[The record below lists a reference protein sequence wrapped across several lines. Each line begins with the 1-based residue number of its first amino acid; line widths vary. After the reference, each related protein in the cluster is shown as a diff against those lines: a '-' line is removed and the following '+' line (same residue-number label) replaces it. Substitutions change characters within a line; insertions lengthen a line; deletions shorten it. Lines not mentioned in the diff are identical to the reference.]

1 MMHECFELFRRFFV
15 DRNIDLSTL
24 HFRYRVCEG
33 IFAVIGIQR
42 WELARMSANWSKD
55 RRLNKSY
62 SKTEFMTERTLMK
75 LGDILLEIA
84 QHGSERHQDNSCS
97 PMANKAS
104 DVCRETDMPMETS
117 NEDPTVSDENIQK
130 RE

>member
-1 MMHECFELFRRFFV
+1 
-15 DRNIDLSTL
+15 
-24 HFRYRVCEG
+24 
-33 IFAVIGIQR
+33 
-42 WELARMSANWSKD
+42 MSAKSSND

-84 QHGSERHQDNSCS
+84 QHGSERQQDNSCS
-97 PMANKAS
+97 PMASGAS
-104 DVCRETDMPMETS
+104 DVCREADMPTETT
-117 NEDPTVSDENIQK
+117 NEDPTISDENIQE